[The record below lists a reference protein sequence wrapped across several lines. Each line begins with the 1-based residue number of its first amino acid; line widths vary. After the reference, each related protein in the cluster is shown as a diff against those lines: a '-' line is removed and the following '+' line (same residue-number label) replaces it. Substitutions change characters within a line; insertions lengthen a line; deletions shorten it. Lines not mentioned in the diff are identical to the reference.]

1 MDCKVFYESLC
12 FRLKISEEAYAHY
25 ICTRTYLTAL
35 DLLYKNKQLLEFLDT
50 NIIYSKKYDKSNL
63 QHLVSH
69 YTSWISDFE
78 SYVLREQPEYDSLFI
93 FPRSN
98 NSSPYPKDFI
108 EKLFFEWYT
117 DKNT

>member
-93 FPRSN
+93 FPRYN